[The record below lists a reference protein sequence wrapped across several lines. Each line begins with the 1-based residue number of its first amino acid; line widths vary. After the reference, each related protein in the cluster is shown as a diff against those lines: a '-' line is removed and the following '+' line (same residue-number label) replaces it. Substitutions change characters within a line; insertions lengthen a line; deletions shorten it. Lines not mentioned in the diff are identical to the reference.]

1 MRHIQGRDETSRPS
15 GVYHAKLM
23 RMNSRSR
30 LLSLL
35 TLIWGALA
43 ACSQPTPEDAA
54 VAREGTQQR
63 AEALA
68 DTIPD
73 LLQSRV
79 PPAAAGD
86 PGWVY
91 QQSVVAD
98 VDADGKDETIYLI
111 SDVTL
116 DAGGAPLWEDGHRWQ
131 VYVREDDG
139 TITRLYARFLPN
151 GKLTAD
157 IVVPPSG
164 TALGI
169 VLLEQT
175 PARMAVYEFRYRGP
189 NRLEVYQ
196 RFDRTIDQERR
207 FTGSPRP

>member
-1 MRHIQGRDETSRPS
+1 MLMPMISRHCTRWVAVLAI
-15 GVYHAKLM
+15 
-23 RMNSRSR
+23 
-30 LLSLL
+30 
-35 TLIWGALA
+35 GAV

-54 VAREGTQQR
+54 IAREGTQER
-63 AEALA
+63 AEAQA

-73 LLQSRV
+73 LLQARV

-86 PGWVY
+86 SGWKY

-98 VDADGKDETIYLI
+98 LDADGADETVYLI

-131 VYVREDDG
+131 VYVREGDG
-139 TITRLYARFLPN
+139 AITRLYARFLPN
-151 GKLTAD
+151 GKLTAE
-157 IVVPPSG
+157 IVTPASG
-164 TALGI
+164 TALGL

-175 PARMAVYEFRYRGP
+175 PTRIALYEFRYRGP
-189 NRLEVYQ
+189 NRVAVYQ
-196 RFDRTIDQERR
+196 RFDRTIDAERR